1 MTRYSIWF
9 AKKAALP
16 ISDVKRKCTDMILPK
31 NIWQEH
37 SFACSCGQIHSQ
49 PIRDIAIR
57 KGALE
62 QLSRIREN
70 LGEGYKKGL
79 VITDSVLN
87 NLIGERI
94 KTSLENGKLDY
105 AICLFETA
113 QVLPNEESIVKIMV
127 DLDQSIDFMVAVGSG
142 AVNDLARFVSSRCHI
157 PYISIPTAAS
167 MDGYSA
173 EVSLLVLNGI
183 KKTINA
189 TYPVAIYADTDILK
203 NAPAKL
209 VAAGF
214 GDLICKKTA
223 AFDWRISNIINGESY
238 CQNTVDVVDEIV
250 EKTAANALKISE
262 RDEEAIKTLAEG
274 LMISGLAM
282 HWVGKSRPAAGAE
295 HHLAHFIG
303 MKAMMNNQPTHLH
316 GIEVA
321 VMTLVMIEVYR
332 EILSRD
338 YEGLNV
344 EAVYEK
350 SLKKEDYQARI
361 REIFKESAPQ
371 IFKENEN
378 KIFDREQW
386 LAHAVKVKSSMALI
400 REELLPEIP
409 DSDMIV
415 HVLRSMGAPA
425 SPAEL
430 GISKAELTE
439 AILYAKEVRN
449 KYTILDAAEYLGCLE
464 SVAAAVAA
472 KMETLA

>member
-1 MTRYSIWF
+1 MVT
-9 AKKAALP
+9 P
-16 ISDVKRKCTDMILPK
+16 T

-37 SFACSCGQIHSQ
+37 SFECSCGQVHSQ

-57 KGALE
+57 KGALDE
-62 QLSRIREN
+62 LGKVKEN
-70 LGEGYKKGL
+70 LGSGFNKGL
-79 VITDSVLN
+79 VIIDSVLN
-87 NLIGERI
+87 GLIGDSIRA
-94 KTSLENGKLDY
+94 SLEKGGMEY
-105 AICLFETA
+105 AVCLFDSP

-127 DLDQSIDFMVAVGSG
+127 DLEKGIDFMIAVGSG
-142 AVNDLARFVSSRCHI
+142 AVNDLARFVSSRSGI

-189 TYPVAIYADTDILK
+189 AYPLAIYADVDVLK

-238 CQNTVDVVDEIV
+238 CQNTVDVVNDIV
-250 EKTAANALKISE
+250 ERTAANAMKIAE

-274 LMISGLAM
+274 LMLSGLAM

-303 MKAMMNNQPTHLH
+303 MKAMMNNQHTHLH

-338 YEGLNV
+338 YEDLNV
-344 EAVYEK
+344 ETVYENT
-350 SLKKEDYQARI
+350 LKKEEYEARI
-361 REIFKESAPQ
+361 REVFRESAPQ

-378 KIFDREQW
+378 KIFEREQW
-386 LAHAVKVKSSMALI
+386 LNHAEKVKNSMKQI
-400 REELLPEIP
+400 REELIPLIP
-409 DSDMIV
+409 DSNMIIE
-415 HVLRSMGAPA
+415 VLRSMGAPS

-430 GISKAELTE
+430 GLTRAELEE

-464 SVAAAVAA
+464 EVAAAVAE
-472 KMETLA
+472 KMEDNT

>member
-1 MTRYSIWF
+1 
-9 AKKAALP
+9 
-16 ISDVKRKCTDMILPK
+16 MITPT

-37 SFACSCGQIHSQ
+37 SFECSCGRVHSQ

-57 KGALE
+57 KGALDE
-62 QLSRIREN
+62 LGKVKEN
-70 LGEGYKKGL
+70 LGSGFNKGL
-79 VITDSVLN
+79 VIIDSVLN
-87 NLIGERI
+87 GLIGDSIRA
-94 KTSLENGKLDY
+94 SLEKGGIEY
-105 AICLFETA
+105 AVCLFDSP

-127 DLDQSIDFMVAVGSG
+127 DLEKGIDFMIAVGSG
-142 AVNDLARFVSSRCHI
+142 AVNDLARFVSSRSGI

-189 TYPVAIYADTDILK
+189 AYPLAIYADVDVLK

-238 CQNTVDVVDEIV
+238 CQNTVDVVNDIV
-250 EKTAANALKISE
+250 ERTAANAMKIAE

-274 LMISGLAM
+274 LMLSGLAM

-303 MKAMMNNQPTHLH
+303 MKAMMNNQHTHLH

-338 YEGLNV
+338 YEDLNV
-344 EAVYEK
+344 EKVYEN
-350 SLKKEDYQARI
+350 SLKKAEYEARI
-361 REIFKESAPQ
+361 REIFRESAPQ

-378 KIFDREQW
+378 KIFEREQW
-386 LAHAVKVKSSMALI
+386 LGHAEKVKNSMKQI
-400 REELLPEIP
+400 KEELMPLIP
-409 DSDMIV
+409 DSNMIIG
-415 HVLRSMGAPA
+415 VLRSMGAPS

-430 GISKAELTE
+430 GLSRADLEE

-464 SVAAAVAA
+464 EVAAVVAE
-472 KMETLA
+472 KMGG

>member
-1 MTRYSIWF
+1 MMT
-9 AKKAALP
+9 
-16 ISDVKRKCTDMILPK
+16 PK
-31 NIWQEH
+31 NLWQDH
-37 SFACSCGQIHSQ
+37 RFSCSCGQEHSQ
-49 PIRDIAIR
+49 PIRDIAIE
-57 KGALE
+57 KGALD
-62 QLSRIREN
+62 QLGRIKEN
-70 LGEGYKKGL
+70 LGSSFNRGL
-79 VITDSVLN
+79 VIIDSVLN
-87 NLIGERI
+87 NLIGDSI
-94 KTSLENGKLDY
+94 KASLEKGNVEY
-105 AICLFETA
+105 SVCLFDSP
-113 QVLPNEESIVKIMV
+113 QVLPDEESIVKIMV
-127 DLDQSIDFMVAVGSG
+127 DLDQSIDFMIAVGSG
-142 AVNDLARFVSSRCHI
+142 AVNDLARFVSSRCRI

-173 EVSLLVLNGI
+173 EVSLLILNGI
-183 KKTINA
+183 KKTIQA
-189 TYPVAIYADTDILK
+189 TYPLAIYADVDILK

-262 RDEEAIKTLAEG
+262 RNEDAIKTLAEG

-303 MKAMMNNQPTHLH
+303 MKAMMNNQHTHLH

-332 EILSRD
+332 EILSLD
-338 YEGLNV
+338 WEAVNV

-350 SLKKEDYQARI
+350 TLKKEEYEARI
-361 REIFKESAPQ
+361 KEVFQESAPQ
-371 IFKENEN
+371 IFKENES

-386 LAHAVKVKSSMALI
+386 LTHAHAVKKSMPQI
-400 REELLPEIP
+400 REELLPKIP
-409 DSDMIV
+409 DSEMIV
-415 HVLRSMGAPA
+415 NVLRSMGAPS

-430 GISKAELTE
+430 GISKAELEE
-439 AILYAKEVRN
+439 AIRYAKEVRS

-464 SVAAAVAA
+464 SVAAVVAE
-472 KMETLA
+472 KMDTLV